1 MRVFQSTTGLL
12 CNSSKWL
19 LLLLYVVLYA
29 ICSSSSVFATDID
42 EQEEVVC
49 SKNGVCNSDED
60 DDFDL
65 SWWMDPKVTLL
76 DMWDRLDCDDLFEEE
91 HRPAHNES
99 TWMLLRG
106 AYIGSMSDEVEMKA
120 YDENRL
126 YGNGFRPGSVE
137 VRVDDEKGRGVYAKE
152 LFKEGELVWEG
163 LFTACFANGMA
174 YRRFLRSIPHDLAC
188 DVFQWAYSGK
198 EYGACV
204 DLDEG
209 FVRDL
214 SRVVLL
220 VISVKLWLF
229 HLV

>member
-1 MRVFQSTTGLL
+1 
-12 CNSSKWL
+12 
-19 LLLLYVVLYA
+19 
-29 ICSSSSVFATDID
+29 
-42 EQEEVVC
+42 
-49 SKNGVCNSDED
+49 
-60 DDFDL
+60 
-65 SWWMDPKVTLL
+65 
-76 DMWDRLDCDDLFEEE
+76 MWDRLDCDDLSEEE
-91 HRPAHNES
+91 HRPAHNEW

-209 FVRDL
+209 SLINHAASKPENIRSWETGNKKPNIRSADSGMHTGETVAIRDIHPGEE
-214 SRVVLL
+214 LL
-220 VISVKLWLF
+220 TDYGEFAEDSGWE
-229 HLV
+229 HLGLGRWIVMHEIEDEETSEIR